1 MPDAPS
7 RNPIPKKFVLVVGAI
22 VILASYCVSQISLE
36 RHLIAV
42 DNSRA
47 TGLSAIEDTG
57 SAWTSHSLIP
67 RSRSPFEARMDAVAR
82 TAELRECTATFDTD
96 LVSVRKTVATHHG
109 YFESLRTQ
117 AQSGHGRLL
126 SVYLAVPSPEFEP
139 TVAELKS
146 IGRIVSISEAGE
158 DANVRLATQAR
169 QITEAQNKLARLERL
184 QKNRDAKLR
193 DALSLEK
200 EIEQASASVSQLE
213 GEDENVR
220 ATVAQSHI
228 SLMLAEDYRAPLDAK
243 VDGQWLQIRNASVEG
258 VGAIV
263 STVGMLLAAVLQ
275 YGLPLVFWLAVLYF
289 PVRALRQYFRRSTTA
304 TPTAAA

>member
-1 MPDAPS
+1 MPDTPS
-7 RNPIPKKFVLVVGAI
+7 RTPMPKALVLVVGAI
-22 VILASYCVSQISLE
+22 VIFASYFVSRLSIEQ
-36 RHLIAV
+36 HLAAV
-42 DNSRA
+42 GSARV
-47 TGLSAIEDTG
+47 TGLSAPTWDTG
-57 SAWTSHSLIP
+57 STWTSHSLTP
-67 RSRSPFEARMDAVAR
+67 TTTSPFEFRPDAVAR
-82 TAELRECTATFDTD
+82 TAQIRECTSTFEND
-96 LVSVRKTVATHHG
+96 LASLRKTVATHRG

-117 AQSGHGRLL
+117 AQSGHGWLL
-126 SVYLAVPSPEFEP
+126 SVYLAVPPVEFES

-146 IGRIVSISEAGE
+146 IGRLVSISEAGE

-169 QITEAQNKLARLERL
+169 QVTEAQNKLARLERL
-184 QKNRDAKLR
+184 QKGHDAKLR

-200 EIEQASASVSQLE
+200 EIEQAAASVSLLE

-263 STVGMLLAAVLQ
+263 STVGMLLAVVLQ

-289 PVRALRQYFRRSTTA
+289 PVRAIRQYFRRATA
-304 TPTAAA
+304 PTAAV